1 MAHLLE
7 VSTTQLGA
15 AKHRFESWQRPMV
28 QFILTLPAFVQVAQK
43 IAIMRH
49 GKEEARDAT
58 SFLEGLTEE
67 KVLLLAM
74 LADAADEC
82 LVVTRVFDQEDA
94 EISSQASVLRH
105 FQDRLHALFTKG
117 QVLHLESSQPLPART
132 CRCLS
137 PSG

>member
-1 MAHLLE
+1 MADLLE
-7 VSTTQLGA
+7 VSTTDLGA

-74 LADAADEC
+74 LADAAEC

-117 QVLHLESSQPLPART
+117 QVFHLESFTAIACKNLQ
-132 CRCLS
+132 
-137 PSG
+137 G

>member
-28 QFILTLPAFVQVAQK
+28 QFILTLPAIVQVAQE

-58 SFLEGLTEE
+58 SFLEGLTEGG
-67 KVLLLAM
+67 
-74 LADAADEC
+74 
-82 LVVTRVFDQEDA
+82 
-94 EISSQASVLRH
+94 S
-105 FQDRLHALFTKG
+105 
-117 QVLHLESSQPLPART
+117 LESWGR
-132 CRCLS
+132 
-137 PSG
+137 PSGVPVRKTDQKGFPW